1 MMHDPS
7 VHPMHAAFPD
17 LDPLSGQALHEFKKA
32 TMLHRRL
39 LGAVLAGDE
48 LMHPA
53 QAGCVQVLST
63 RDGIG
68 QSELADALHVSRP
81 TVTTMLQRMEA
92 SGMVERRAD
101 EIDSRITRV
110 YLTDEGRRR
119 AEKMRTAFR
128 EVTDLSVGRLS
139 EDDRRE
145 FIRILGLLN
154 RQVAQTLQ
162 ERGVSMTHHHHMHD
176 HEEG

>member
-7 VHPMHAAFPD
+7 VHPLHAALPG
-17 LDPLSGQALHEFKKA
+17 LDPLSAEALHEFKKA

-39 LGAVLAGDE
+39 LGAVLVGDE

-53 QAGCVQVLST
+53 QAGCVQVLSA

-68 QSELADALHVSRP
+68 QSELAEALHVSRP

-101 EIDSRITRV
+101 ETDSRITRV
-110 YLTDEGRRR
+110 YLTEEGRRR

-128 EVTDLSVGRLS
+128 EMTDLSVGRLS

-145 FIRILGLLN
+145 LVRILGLLN
-154 RQVAQTLQ
+154 QHVTQTLQ
-162 ERGVSMTHHHHMHD
+162 ERGVSTTHHHMHE